1 MRPADNLLVKF
12 KIKQNDQEKLT
23 GLSMIKKNTIQVM
36 VGKVAVGGGAPV
48 VVQSMTNTDTANY
61 NDTTKQ
67 IFDLWKAGSEIV
79 RVTVN
84 DEDSA
89 KQVARI
95 KNDLLALGCDVP
107 LVGDFHFNGH
117 KLLTKYPDCAK
128 SLDKYRINPGNVG
141 KGAKRDEQFSTM
153 IKLAIDYDKPI
164 RIGVNWGSLD
174 QILLKN
180 LMDENAKLTNPLS
193 ANKVMKEALI
203 RSVLDSADMAQ
214 NLGLLKEKI
223 IVSCKVSDVQDLIEV
238 YTQLSRRCN
247 YPLHL
252 GLTEAGIGTKGIVG
266 SSAAMGYLLQKNIGD
281 TIRMSLTPNP
291 GESRTTEVIVAQ
303 ELLQT
308 MGIRSFTPL
317 VTACPG
323 CGRTTSTYFQELAG
337 TVQNFLRESMPE
349 WKKKYEGVE
358 GMTVA
363 VMGCVVN
370 GPGESKMANLGISLP
385 GTGEV
390 PVAPVF
396 EDGEKTVTLKGD
408 NISLDFTGII
418 SKYIERKY
426 KKRS

>member
-1 MRPADNLLVKF
+1 
-12 KIKQNDQEKLT
+12 
-23 GLSMIKKNTIQVM
+23 MIKKNTVQVM
-36 VGKVAVGGGAPV
+36 VGNVAVGGGAPI
-48 VVQSMTNTDTANY
+48 VVQSMTNTDTANHTV
-61 NDTTKQ
+61 TTKQ

-79 RVTVN
+79 RITVN

-89 KQVARI
+89 KQVSRI

-174 QILLKN
+174 QILLKH
-180 LMDENAKLTNPLS
+180 LMDQNAKLDNPLS

-214 NLGLLKEKI
+214 KLGLSKEKI

-238 YTQLSRRCN
+238 YTQLSKRCN

-266 SSAAMGYLLQKNIGD
+266 SSAAMGYLLQHSIGD

-349 WKKKYEGVE
+349 WKKNYEGVE

-418 SKYIERKY
+418 SQYIERKY